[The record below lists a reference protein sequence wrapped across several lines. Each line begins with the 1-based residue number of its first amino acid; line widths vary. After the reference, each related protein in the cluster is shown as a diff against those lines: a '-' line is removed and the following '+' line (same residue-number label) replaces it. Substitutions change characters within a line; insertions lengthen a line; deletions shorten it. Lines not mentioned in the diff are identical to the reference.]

1 MNFNLIFIAV
11 ALVACGV
18 VDGKSA
24 MKQRFTQWASKYGFA
39 HESPA
44 MQERRFSIFKQNVEM
59 IDAQNEKYLNG
70 ESTYFS
76 DINSFTGL
84 TEEERLKFTGFKTP
98 EVDKKR
104 SLTANQIK
112 YSNTVYTAFQ
122 YSKSATAPV
131 NTFKNWTSVWT
142 FPPEQQ
148 GNCGSCWTFATT
160 AVIDAAY
167 KIKLGKDV
175 TTSKE
180 YLLECSK
187 TFNNQCYGGSPLM
200 AFDYVEA
207 NGIAS
212 QASYPYVSANLT
224 NQPALCK
231 TTADKTYAKVVK
243 YFVVDKDEEAMRQ
256 AVDEYGPI
264 AVGIDASSDFMNYKG
279 GVYDGVC
286 SSTSTNHAVVI
297 VGYGTD
303 SATGVP
309 YWLVRN
315 SWGSSANPTM
325 VPYTINYVDSTG
337 KIVKSVTT
345 YTATWWGENGHFRIK
360 RGVSKCGINLTP
372 YGVTVQ

>member
-1 MNFNLIFIAV
+1 MNFKLIFITV
-11 ALVACGV
+11 ALVACGM
-18 VDGKSA
+18 VDGKLEL
-24 MKQRFTQWASKYGFA
+24 KQRFSQWSSKYGFA
-39 HESPA
+39 HESPF
-44 MQERRFSIFKQNVEM
+44 MQEKRFKIFKQNVEK

-104 SLTANQIK
+104 SLTNNLIK
-112 YSNTVYTAFQ
+112 YSGTTYYAYKYSSSLTATVNSY
-122 YSKSATAPV
+122 
-131 NTFKNWTSVWT
+131 KNWTSVWT
-142 FPPEQQ
+142 FPPENQ
-148 GNCGSCWTFATT
+148 GICGSCWSFATT

-167 KIKLGKDV
+167 KIKLGKNV

-187 TFNNQCYGGSPLM
+187 TFNNQCHGGSPLM
-200 AFDYVEA
+200 AFDYVQA

-212 QASYPYVSANLT
+212 QASYPYVSGSLSD
-224 NQPALCK
+224 QPAACN
-231 TTADKTYAKVVK
+231 TNVDKTYAKVLK

-264 AVGIDASSDFMNYKG
+264 AVGIDASSDFMGYKG
-279 GVYDGVC
+279 GIYDGTC

-297 VGYGTD
+297 VGYGTEN
-303 SATGVP
+303 STP

-315 SWGSSANPTM
+315 SWGSIANPT
-325 VPYTINYVDSTG
+325 VNSTTNYVDSTG
-337 KIVKSVTT
+337 KIVKTVVT
-345 YTATWWGENGHFRIK
+345 YGWWGENGHFRIK
-360 RGVSKCGINLTP
+360 RGVNKCGISLTP